1 MQPAQMYDSAATMF
15 SPDGRIYQVEYARE
29 AVKRG
34 TTAVGVVYKDGA
46 VLLVDKRI
54 SSKLIETAAVE
65 KIFKVDRHIGVASS
79 GLVGDARML
88 VARARAVAANN
99 RVVYA
104 ENIEINVLVKDL
116 SDIMQ
121 AYTQNGGVRPFGAAF
136 LMGGVDPDGTVRLY
150 ETDPSGAVVQ
160 YKATAIGVGRAAALE
175 FLENEYTPT
184 LDEAAAIKLGLK
196 ALYRQTDAGASAA
209 TTPTGEPAV
218 DIAVVTV
225 KDGFRLL
232 PQDEVKPHVTAS
244 QA

>member
-34 TTAVGVVYKDGA
+34 TTAVGVVYSGGA
-46 VLLVDKRI
+46 ALLVDKRI
-54 SSKLIETAAVE
+54 TSKLIEAAAVE
-65 KIFKVDRHIGVASS
+65 KIFKIDRHMGVASS

-88 VARARAVAANN
+88 VARARAVSANN

-104 ENIEINVLVKDL
+104 ERIETGVLVKDL

-136 LMGGVDPDGTVRLY
+136 LVAGIDPDGTVRLF

-160 YKATAIGVGRAAALE
+160 YKATAIGVGRAAAIE
-175 FLENEYTPT
+175 FLENEYRLPM
-184 LDEAAAIKLGLK
+184 DEDAAIKLGLK
-196 ALYRQTDAGASAA
+196 ALYRNADPSQQA
-209 TTPTGEPAV
+209 TVGGEPTV
-218 DIAVVTV
+218 DVAVVTV
-225 KDGFRLL
+225 KDGYRQLT
-232 PQDEVKPHVTAS
+232 PDEVKRHLTAS
-244 QA
+244 QQA

>member
-34 TTAVGVVYKDGA
+34 TTAVGVVFPGGA

-54 SSKLIETAAVE
+54 SSKLIEAAAVE
-65 KIFKVDRHIGVASS
+65 KIFKIDRHIGVASS

-88 VARARAVAANN
+88 VARARSVAANN

-136 LMGGVDPDGTVRLY
+136 LMAGIDPDGTVRLF

-160 YKATAIGVGRAAALE
+160 YKATAIGIGRSAAME
-175 FLENEYTPT
+175 FLEAEYRPT
-184 LDEAAAIKLGLK
+184 LTEAEAINLGLK
-196 ALYRQTDAGASAA
+196 ALYRQTDASAV
-209 TTPTGEPAV
+209 TTAAGEPAM
-218 DIAVVTV
+218 DIAVVTN
-225 KDGFRLL
+225 KDGYRLL
-232 PQDEVKPHVTAS
+232 AQDEVKRFLVTS
-244 QA
+244 QS

>member
-34 TTAVGVVYKDGA
+34 TTAVGVVYQGGC

-54 SSKLIETAAVE
+54 SSKLIEAAAVE
-65 KIFKVDRHIGVASS
+65 KIFKIDRHIGVASS

-99 RVVYA
+99 RVVYG

-136 LMGGVDPDGTVRLY
+136 LMGGVDPDGVVRLF

-160 YKATAIGVGRAAALE
+160 YKATAIGVGRAPAIE
-175 FLENEYTPT
+175 FLENEYRVGM
-184 LDEAAAIKLGLK
+184 DEQAAIKLGLK
-196 ALYRQTDAGASAA
+196 ALYKQTDPSAA
-209 TTPTGEPAV
+209 TTAGGEPAV
-218 DIAVVTV
+218 DIALVSV
-225 KDGFRLL
+225 KDGYRLL
-232 PQDEVKPHVTAS
+232 TQDEVKRNVAAAT
-244 QA
+244 Q

>member
-34 TTAVGVVYKDGA
+34 TTAVGVVYTGGA

-54 SSKLIETAAVE
+54 TSKLIEAHAVE
-65 KIFKVDRHIGVASS
+65 KIFKIDRHIGVASS

-104 ENIEINVLVKDL
+104 EPIEVNVLVKDL

-136 LMGGVDPDGTVRLY
+136 LMAGVDPDGTVRLY
-150 ETDPSGAVVQ
+150 ETDPSGAVVA
-160 YKATAIGVGRAAALE
+160 YKASAIGVGRAPAIE
-175 FLENEYTPT
+175 HLENEYRLPM
-184 LDEAAAIKLGLK
+184 DQDAAIRLGLK
-196 ALYRQTDAGASAA
+196 ALYRHTDSSQTTVG
-209 TTPTGEPAV
+209 GEPTV
-218 DIAVVTV
+218 DVSLVTV
-225 KDGFRLL
+225 KEGYRQLAA
-232 PQDEVKPHVTAS
+232 DEVKRHLQAS
-244 QA
+244 QQA

>member
-34 TTAVGVVYKDGA
+34 TTAVGVVFNGGA

-54 SSKLIETAAVE
+54 SSKLIEAAAVE
-65 KIFKVDRHIGVASS
+65 KIFKIDRHIGVASS

-99 RVVYA
+99 RVVYG

-136 LMGGVDPDGTVRLY
+136 LMAGIDPDGTVRLY

-160 YKATAIGVGRAAALE
+160 YKATAIGTGRAAALE
-175 FLENEYTPT
+175 FLETEYRV
-184 LDEAAAIKLGLK
+184 LDQDGAIKLGLK
-196 ALYRQTDAGASAA
+196 ALARHQDSSAPAGPEAA
-209 TTPTGEPAV
+209 I

-232 PQDEVKPHVTAS
+232 TTGEAKRH
-244 QA
+244 QAARDQ

>member
-34 TTAVGVVYKDGA
+34 TTAVGVVYDGGA

-54 SSKLIETAAVE
+54 SSKLIEAAAVE
-65 KIFKVDRHIGVASS
+65 KIFKIDRHIGVASS

-88 VARARAVAANN
+88 VARGRAVAANN
-99 RVVYA
+99 RVVYG

-136 LMGGVDPDGTVRLY
+136 LMGGVDPDGTVRLF

-160 YKATAIGVGRAAALE
+160 YRATAIGVGRSAAME
-175 FLENEYTPT
+175 FLETEYRAS
-184 LDEAAAIKLGLK
+184 LSEADAIKLGLK
-196 ALYRQTDAGASAA
+196 ALYRQTDAGAA
-209 TTPTGEPAV
+209 TTAAGEPAV
-218 DIAVVTV
+218 DIGVITA
-225 KDGFRLL
+225 KDGYRLL
-232 PQDEVKPHVTAS
+232 DQDEVKRYVQASTA
-244 QA
+244 

>member
-34 TTAVGVVYKDGA
+34 TTAVGVVYDGGA

-54 SSKLIETAAVE
+54 SSKLIEAAAIE
-65 KIFKVDRHIGVASS
+65 KIFKIDRHIGVASS

-175 FLENEYTPT
+175 FLENEYRTG

-196 ALYRQTDAGASAA
+196 ALYRQGDQSAV
-209 TTPTGEPAV
+209 TTGSGEPAA

-232 PQDEVKPHVTAS
+232 SQDEVKRHVTAA
-244 QA
+244 QG

>member
-34 TTAVGVVYKDGA
+34 TTAVGVVYSGGA

-54 SSKLIETAAVE
+54 SSKLIEAAAVE
-65 KIFKVDRHIGVASS
+65 KIFKIDRHIGVASS

-104 ENIEINVLVKDL
+104 ENVEVNVLVKDL

-121 AYTQNGGVRPFGAAF
+121 SYTQNGGVRPFGAAF
-136 LMGGVDPDGTVRLY
+136 LIAGIDPNGTVRLY

-175 FLENEYTPT
+175 YLENEYAPT

-196 ALYRQTDAGASAA
+196 ALYRHQDAGAA
-209 TTPTGEPAV
+209 TTAGGEPAV

-225 KDGFRLL
+225 KDGYRLL
-232 PQDEVKPHVTAS
+232 TQDEVKRHVTTSA
-244 QA
+244 Q

>member
-34 TTAVGVVYKDGA
+34 TTAVGVTFDGGA

-54 SSKLIETAAVE
+54 SSKLIEAAAVE
-65 KIFKVDRHIGVASS
+65 KIFKIDRHIGCASS

-99 RVVYA
+99 RVTYA
-104 ENIEINVLVKDL
+104 ESIEVNVLVKDL

-136 LMGGVDPDGTVRLY
+136 LIAGIDPDGTVRLF
-150 ETDPSGAVVQ
+150 ETDPSGAVVA
-160 YKATAIGVGRAAALE
+160 YKASAIGVGRAAALE
-175 FLENEYTPT
+175 FLEQNWRAG
-184 LDEAAAIKLGLK
+184 DQEAAVALGLK
-196 ALYRQTDAGASAA
+196 ALYKHADAGQ
-209 TTPTGEPAV
+209 PTVAGEPTV
-218 DIAVVTV
+218 DVVV
-225 KDGFRLL
+225 VSAKDGYRQLSTT
-232 PQDEVKPHVTAS
+232 DVKRALQTS
-244 QA
+244 QQG

>member
-34 TTAVGVVYKDGA
+34 TTAVGLVFGTGA

-54 SSKLIETAAVE
+54 SSKLIEAAAVE
-65 KIFKVDRHIGVASS
+65 KIFKIDRHIGVASS

-88 VARARAVAANN
+88 VARGRAVAANN
-99 RVVYA
+99 RVVYG
-104 ENIEINVLVKDL
+104 EKIEINVLVKDL

-136 LMGGVDPDGTVRLY
+136 LMAGVDPDGTVRLY

-160 YKATAIGVGRAAALE
+160 YKATAIGVGRAAAIE
-175 FLENEYTPT
+175 YLENEYRPG

-196 ALYRQTDAGASAA
+196 ALYRQSDAGAA
-209 TTPTGEPAV
+209 TTAGGEPAV
-218 DIAVVTV
+218 DIAVVSAQE
-225 KDGFRLL
+225 GFRLL
-232 PQDEVKPHVTAS
+232 AQDEVKRAVQNA

>member
-34 TTAVGVVYKDGA
+34 TTAVGIVYQGGA

-54 SSKLIETAAVE
+54 SSKLIEAAAIE
-65 KIFKVDRHIGVASS
+65 KIFKIDRHIGVASS

-88 VARARAVAANN
+88 VARARAVSANN
-99 RVVYA
+99 RVIYG
-104 ENIEINVLVKDL
+104 ENIEVAVLVKDL

-136 LMGGVDPDGTVRLY
+136 LMAGIDPGGSVRLF

-160 YKATAIGVGRAAALE
+160 YKATAIGVGRAPAIE
-175 FLENEYTPT
+175 FLENEYRPT

-196 ALYRQTDAGASAA
+196 ALYRQPEAGAA
-209 TTPTGEPAV
+209 TTPAGEPSV
-218 DIAVVTV
+218 DIALVSA
-225 KDGFRLL
+225 KDGYRQLA
-232 PQDEVKPHVTAS
+232 QDDVKRHV
-244 QA
+244 QAAQS

>member
-34 TTAVGVVYKDGA
+34 TTAVGVVFSGGA

-54 SSKLIETAAVE
+54 SSKLIEAAAVE
-65 KIFKVDRHIGVASS
+65 KIFKIDRHIGCASS

-88 VARARAVAANN
+88 VARARAVSANN
-99 RVVYA
+99 RVTYA
-104 ENIEINVLVKDL
+104 ESIEVNVLVKDL

-136 LMGGVDPDGTVRLY
+136 LIAGIDPDGTVRLF

-160 YKATAIGVGRAAALE
+160 YKASAIGVGRAAALE
-175 FLENEYTPT
+175 FLENEYKLP
-184 LDEAAAIKLGLK
+184 LDQDHAIRLGMK
-196 ALYRQTDAGASAA
+196 ALYRQQDAASQ
-209 TTPTGEPAV
+209 PVVGGEPTV
-218 DIAVVTV
+218 DVTVVTA
-225 KDGFRLL
+225 KDGYRQLS
-232 PQDEVKPHVTAS
+232 PEEVKRHLTAS
-244 QA
+244 QQA

>member
-1 MQPAQMYDSAATMF
+1 MYDSAATMF

-34 TTAVGVVYKDGA
+34 TTAVGVVYDEGA

-65 KIFKVDRHIGVASS
+65 KIFKIDRHIGCASS

-99 RVVYA
+99 RVTYA
-104 ENIEINVLVKDL
+104 ESVEVNVLVKDL

-136 LMGGVDPDGTVRLY
+136 LIAGIDPDGTVRLF
-150 ETDPSGAVVQ
+150 ETDPSGAVVA
-160 YKATAIGVGRAAALE
+160 YKASAIGVGRAAALE
-175 FLENEYTPT
+175 FLEEKYKLPMTQ
-184 LDEAAAIKLGLK
+184 DAAIKLGLQ
-196 ALYRQTDAGASAA
+196 ALYKHVDTSQPLVGGEPTMDVAIVGVKEGYRQLSAA
-209 TTPTGEPAV
+209 
-218 DIAVVTV
+218 
-225 KDGFRLL
+225 
-232 PQDEVKPHVTAS
+232 EVKRYLEARGAT
-244 QA
+244 

>member
-34 TTAVGVVYKDGA
+34 TTAVGVVYDDGA

-54 SSKLIETAAVE
+54 SSKLIEAHAVE
-65 KIFKVDRHIGVASS
+65 KIFKIDRHMGCASS

-88 VARARAVAANN
+88 VARARAVSANN
-99 RVVYA
+99 RVTYG
-104 ENIEINVLVKDL
+104 ESIEVNVLVKDL

-136 LMGGVDPDGTVRLY
+136 LIAGIDPDGTVRLY
-150 ETDPSGAVVQ
+150 ETDPSGAVVA
-160 YKATAIGVGRAAALE
+160 YKASAIGVGRAAALE
-175 FLENEYTPT
+175 FLEDKYRLPMGQ
-184 LDEAAAIKLGLK
+184 DAAIKLGLQ
-196 ALYRQTDAGASAA
+196 ALYKHVDTSQPLVG
-209 TTPTGEPAV
+209 GEPTV
-218 DIAVVTV
+218 DIAIVNR
-225 KDGFRLL
+225 KDGFRPLAV
-232 PQDEVKPHVTAS
+232 DEVKRHLEARG

>member
-34 TTAVGVVYKDGA
+34 TTAVGIVYAGGA

-54 SSKLIETAAVE
+54 SSKLIEAAAVE
-65 KIFKVDRHIGVASS
+65 KIFKIDRHIGVASS

-88 VARARAVAANN
+88 VARARAVSANN
-99 RVVYA
+99 RVVYG

-136 LMGGVDPDGTVRLY
+136 LMGGVDPDGQVRLY

-160 YKATAIGVGRAAALE
+160 YKATAIGVGRAPAIE
-175 FLENEYTPT
+175 YLENEYRVGM
-184 LDEAAAIKLGLK
+184 DEQAAIKLGLK
-196 ALYRQTDAGASAA
+196 ALYRQADAGAA
-209 TTPTGEPAV
+209 TTAAGEPAV
-218 DIAVVTV
+218 DIALVTV
-225 KDGFRLL
+225 KDGYRLL
-232 PQDEVKPHVTAS
+232 GQDEVKRLVTAS
-244 QA
+244 QG

>member
-34 TTAVGVVYKDGA
+34 TTAVGVTFKGGA

-54 SSKLIETAAVE
+54 SSKLIEAAAVE
-65 KIFKVDRHIGVASS
+65 KIFKLDRHIGCASS

-88 VARARAVAANN
+88 VARGRSVAANN

-104 ENIEINVLVKDL
+104 ESIEIGVLVKDL

-136 LMGGVDPDGTVRLY
+136 LIAGIDPDGTVRLF

-160 YKATAIGVGRAAALE
+160 YKATAIGVGRMAAME
-175 FLENEYTPT
+175 FLEEKFKAD
-184 LDEAAAIKLGLK
+184 LSKDAAIKLGLT
-196 ALYRQTDAGASAA
+196 ALYKHSDASQ
-209 TTPTGEPAV
+209 PTVGGEPTV
-218 DIAVVTV
+218 DIAVVSSEEGYVQLT
-225 KDGFRLL
+225 
-232 PQDEVKPHVTAS
+232 PDEVKRFV
-244 QA
+244 QARES

>member
-34 TTAVGVVYKDGA
+34 TTAVGVVYQGGA

-54 SSKLIETAAVE
+54 SSKLIEAAAVE
-65 KIFKVDRHIGVASS
+65 KIFKIDRHIGCASS

-88 VARARAVAANN
+88 VARSRAVAANN
-99 RVVYA
+99 RVTYG
-104 ENIEINVLVKDL
+104 ESIEVGMLVKDL

-136 LMGGVDPDGTVRLY
+136 LMAGIDPDGTVRLY

-160 YKATAIGVGRAAALE
+160 YKASAIGVGRAPALE
-175 FLENEYTPT
+175 FLEDKYRPT
-184 LDEAAAIKLGLK
+184 LDQDAAIKLGLQ
-196 ALYRQTDAGASAA
+196 ALYRHQDASQPTAAGAE
-209 TTPTGEPAV
+209 PTV
-218 DIAVVTV
+218 DVAVVSA
-225 KDGFRLL
+225 KDGYRQLT
-232 PQDEVKPHVTAS
+232 PDEVKRHLQAS
-244 QA
+244 QQA

>member
-34 TTAVGVVYKDGA
+34 TTAVGVVFDGGA

-54 SSKLIETAAVE
+54 SSKLIEAAAVE
-65 KIFKVDRHIGVASS
+65 KIFKIDRQVGCASS

-88 VARARAVAANN
+88 VARARAVSANN
-99 RVVYA
+99 RVTYG
-104 ENIEINVLVKDL
+104 ESIETGVLVKDL

-136 LMGGVDPDGTVRLY
+136 LLAGVDPDRTVRLF

-160 YKATAIGVGRAAALE
+160 YRASAIGAGRAAAME
-175 FLENEYTPT
+175 FLEENYRAT
-184 LDEAAAIKLGLK
+184 LDEDAAIKLGLK
-196 ALYRQTDAGASAA
+196 ALYRNQEA
-209 TTPTGEPAV
+209 TGQPVVAGEPTA

-225 KDGFRLL
+225 KDGFRMLSS
-232 PQDEVKPHVTAS
+232 DEVKRYV
-244 QA
+244 QAGQA

>member
-34 TTAVGVVYKDGA
+34 TTAVGVVYNGGA

-54 SSKLIETAAVE
+54 SSKLIEAAAVE
-65 KIFKVDRHIGVASS
+65 KIFKIDRHIGVASS

-88 VARARAVAANN
+88 VARGRSVSANN
-99 RVVYA
+99 RVVYG
-104 ENIEINVLVKDL
+104 ENIEVAVLVKDL

-136 LMGGVDPDGTVRLY
+136 LMAGVDPDGTVRLF

-160 YKATAIGVGRAAALE
+160 YKATAIGVGRSAAME
-175 FLENEYTPT
+175 FLETEYRPT
-184 LDEAAAIKLGLK
+184 LSETDAIKLGLK
-196 ALYRQTDAGASAA
+196 ALYRQADPGAA
-209 TTPTGEPAV
+209 TTAGGEPAV
-218 DIAVVTV
+218 DIAVVSAAE
-225 KDGFRLL
+225 GYRLL
-232 PQDEVKPHVTAS
+232 AQDEVKRHVQAS